1 MERLH
6 QARQEEHRVSED
18 TNGRW
23 SGFFLTLEGPE
34 GCGKST
40 QAELLAEHFRRSGLL
55 TVVTREPGGT
65 VLGDK
70 LRALLLDPAHGEMTP
85 RTELLLYEAARAQHV
100 EQVIRP
106 ALERG
111 ALVVCDRFM
120 DSSSVYQG
128 NGLGLYGESVAL
140 LNRFAV
146 ADVTPDLTIVLDLP
160 AADGLRRA
168 NATGSPD
175 RIEQRPAA
183 FHERVRKGFLA
194 LARAEPA
201 RVVVVSATDRR
212 EQVCCD
218 IIRMVTDRWRQ

>member
-1 MERLH
+1 
-6 QARQEEHRVSED
+6 VSED
-18 TNGRW
+18 TSGRW
-23 SGFFLTLEGPE
+23 PGFFLTLEGPE

-40 QAELLAEHFRRSGLL
+40 QAELLLEHFRLRAVS

-65 VLGDK
+65 LLGDK
-70 LRALLLDPAHGEMTP
+70 IRALLLDPAHGEMTP

-120 DSSSVYQG
+120 DSSTVYQG
-128 NGLGLYGESVAL
+128 NGLGLFGESVTQ

-146 ADVTPDLTIVLDLP
+146 ADVTPDLTVVLDLP
-160 AADGLRRA
+160 AAEGLRRA
-168 NATGSPD
+168 NATGAPD

-183 FHERVRKGFLA
+183 FHERVREGFLA
-194 LARAEPA
+194 LARSTPA
-201 RVVVVSATDRR
+201 RIVVVSATGDRER
-212 EQVCCD
+212 ICCD
-218 IIRMVTDRWRQ
+218 IIHLVTGRWHR